1 MAEKYLGTYN
11 RVSAD
16 KYEDF
21 LKELDVNF
29 MLRKAATASSPV
41 LEVTYDAD
49 SETWCFK
56 TSTMLKSMELKFK
69 LGEEFDE
76 KSPDGREVTSIVT
89 QEGDKLICK
98 QTAKKDSEAS
108 TVST

>member
-41 LEVTYDAD
+41 LEVIYVLYL
-49 SETWCFK
+49 FQNF
-56 TSTMLKSMELKFK
+56 L
-69 LGEEFDE
+69 
-76 KSPDGREVTSIVT
+76 
-89 QEGDKLICK
+89 
-98 QTAKKDSEAS
+98 
-108 TVST
+108 

>member
-1 MAEKYLGTYN
+1 MPATEQIEKAVFSDRLSSQRALNSVSFFPRADLEVVESLDQNPWLTMDKYIGKYD

-41 LEVTYDAD
+41 FEVH
-49 SETWCFK
+49 
-56 TSTMLKSMELKFK
+56 
-69 LGEEFDE
+69 EFIF
-76 KSPDGREVTSIVT
+76 R
-89 QEGDKLICK
+89 QM
-98 QTAKKDSEAS
+98 
-108 TVST
+108 TVFYL